1 MDYPL
6 LKQLVEQEGPATF
19 QRIDQRWRP
28 SDLLML
34 PQVRLLL
41 RDIERRYDLLAE
53 AEPEFK
59 KLNRSDLYIT
69 MVRRMRLWVRRAT
82 FTWKSD
88 QLTFI
93 QLVAKFYKDYG
104 QILRLLK
111 YEQLRGR
118 FADPV

>member
-6 LKQLVEQEGPATF
+6 LKQLVEQEGRTF

-59 KLNRSDLYIT
+59 KLSRSDLYIT